1 MLGGERRVVALFG
14 VCLGDLGPRPRLRT
28 VQSEHRDV
36 QAVDIKYRVT
46 RQQLDTPDRC
56 APPHVP
62 LNLHTGHVSPPPPV
76 PEAVPVFQPNSV
88 IIVVS
93 NDQWCQDSIAE
104 HNMRGNI

>member
-46 RQQLDTPDRC
+46 RAELDTSDTC
-56 APPHVP
+56 LPPHVP
-62 LNLHTGHVSPPPPV
+62 LSLHTGRVSPPL

-93 NDQWCQDSIAE
+93 ADQ
-104 HNMRGNI
+104 

>member
-46 RQQLDTPDRC
+46 RAELDTSDTC
-56 APPHVP
+56 LPPHVP
-62 LNLHTGHVSPPPPV
+62 LSLHTARVSPDPPPPM

-93 NDQWCQDSIAE
+93 TDPRSMVSR
-104 HNMRGNI
+104 H

>member
-14 VCLGDLGPRPRLRT
+14 VCLSDLGPRPRLRT

-46 RQQLDTPDRC
+46 RAELDTPDTC
-56 APPHVP
+56 LPPHVP
-62 LNLHTGHVSPPPPV
+62 LSLHTGHVSPAPSPAL

-88 IIVVS
+88 IIVVRT
-93 NDQWCQDSIAE
+93 DQ
-104 HNMRGNI
+104 

>member
-46 RQQLDTPDRC
+46 RQQLDTSDTC
-56 APPHVP
+56 LPPHVP
-62 LNLHTGHVSPPPPV
+62 LSLHTGRVSPAPPL

-93 NDQWCQDSIAE
+93 NDQ
-104 HNMRGNI
+104 